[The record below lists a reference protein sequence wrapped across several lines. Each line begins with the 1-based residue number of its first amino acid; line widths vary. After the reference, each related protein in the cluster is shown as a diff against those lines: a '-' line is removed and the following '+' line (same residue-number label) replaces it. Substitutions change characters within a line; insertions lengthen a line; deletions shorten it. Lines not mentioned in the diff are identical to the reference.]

1 LIRVTSCLTL
11 AVYRPR
17 PGQAAEVLPH
27 LRREIATIR
36 ARGYFTG
43 RPAAICLTHAGDYL
57 VLTEW
62 ATEESVDAAQADDV
76 VVGLWRRKEQLVE
89 YLAPSEVDGADI
101 LFPSFEVIEDA

>member
-1 LIRVTSCLTL
+1 MTSCLTV

-17 PGQAAEVLPH
+17 PGREGEVLPH

-36 ARGYFTG
+36 ERGYFTT
-43 RPAAICLTHAGDYL
+43 RPAAICRSHAGAYL

-62 ATEESVDAAQADDV
+62 ATEQSVDAAQADDV
-76 VVGLWRRKEQLVE
+76 VVGLWRRKEQLVA

>member
-1 LIRVTSCLTL
+1 MTSCLTV

-17 PGQAAEVLPH
+17 PGREGEVLPH

-36 ARGYFTG
+36 ARGYFTS
-43 RPAAICLTHAGDYL
+43 RPAVICRTHADDYL
-57 VLTEW
+57 VITEW

-76 VVGLWRRKEQLVE
+76 VVELWRRKERLVE
-89 YLAPSEVDGADI
+89 YLAPSEVDGAEI